1 MWDLK
6 LFINEFFF
14 YINFF
19 LYDVF
24 FKFLNFLDPYMQNGL
39 TVFNSKIF
47 YQFPQNMTFFFA
59 IKFCLCIAFLVLI
72 RGGAP
77 RYRYDYLTKLGW
89 LKFLGFIILI
99 FFLNIFFFLFFVK
112 MKLER
117 LHNFLNFVFNFKF
130 VFFFNFIKQS
140 WNNFLIN
147 YFFNWKIANYGD
159 SYWFFYSNKK
169 SLHELRHLNKK

>member
-6 LFINEFFF
+6 LFINDFFFFTSFFFYEFFF
-14 YINFF
+14 T
-19 LYDVF
+19 LLD
-24 FKFLNFLDPYMQNGL
+24 FLDPFLQKGL
-39 TVFNSKIF
+39 TIFNIKIF

-99 FFLNIFFFLFFVK
+99 FLSSLFIFFLF
-112 MKLER
+112 
-117 LHNFLNFVFNFKF
+117 
-130 VFFFNFIKQS
+130 
-140 WNNFLIN
+140 
-147 YFFNWKIANYGD
+147 
-159 SYWFFYSNKK
+159 
-169 SLHELRHLNKK
+169 